1 MSQRSGL
8 VVWSYRLIIIRVVM
22 HERRCEDEQ
31 GLLVRVG
38 GGSEVCPDKQAAV
51 KASAP

>member
-1 MSQRSGL
+1 
-8 VVWSYRLIIIRVVM
+8 M

-38 GGSEVCPDKQAAV
+38 GSEVWPDKQAAV